1 MRDKIERIINKTF
14 EGRTFIPGD
23 NSGGKYINYILDDVM
38 TFLKSK
44 DDYPYYYAVGTI
56 MNKEMNH

>member
-1 MRDKIERIINKTF
+1 MRDKIEIIINKTF